1 MKKIVK
7 VDNFSKITSLNN
19 SSNKSSNKEKSK
31 NIEEKI
37 NRIKNLK
44 KLFLSSSKLPEQN
57 NSNLNN
63 KPKLNEELKIKNL
76 LQKKDKNFSFTT
88 NKFYHSSLSS
98 VSFSPKFF
106 NKKRIKSEKNKKNE
120 KIVVLQLNN
129 KNTNDKYLII
139 SDSFMKIN
147 KYNEDN
153 KFYSTNFS
161 TNYNQELSIN
171 SINELH
177 SNNLFKNK
185 ISKIKKSSSNNEI
198 NYFNYI
204 HQKHLKL
211 NNLRKIKR
219 ENISH
224 VSSNAI
230 SNELLN
236 KYENIMIKKDI
247 SDNREKIMED
257 YLNSKNN
264 NNSLKLKKG
273 KNKLRFYSFKD
284 IINGLTRNINLIGV
298 SHSNEFNLKLLRNID
313 ELKKFPYLSKTQ
325 RENKDDKG
333 FNINTYNYLNN
344 KDKPIKE
351 KLFLSDDDV
360 DIKEIFNEEINIK
373 ETFNDDINFKEIFNI
388 DDYQESLQTKQ
399 SNNIKYILNEN
410 NNNNKNIFKKNK
422 LSTKEDIE
430 KNDIK
435 EDLKLF
441 LGNSNKLNWNLI
453 SEKDK
458 HKGKEIWKKI
468 INLKKDIG
476 INCDSNKD
484 INEIHDTNI
493 NKSKDIFTPKSNIKN
508 DIKNKILFSKEKT
521 SEKKQRKT
529 IILNPKMRLEP
540 IKINNHPFSIRSN
553 SIFKINTKFK
563 LNENVYKKNN
573 NSNIKEDKEKK
584 ENKKPNKVQ
593 RPRFSLKKYN
603 IKILKNLKEKKKI
616 IYNKSPSTKKIK
628 RKISD
633 DESSSE
639 SDLDIINEEAKSINN
654 NKNINEQEE
663 QEDDYDEEEKNNDIN
678 NNKSDNIKEILTAP
692 VSFVSRE
699 NTIENKENDNNEED
713 QIPEEKS
720 EEEKNEEQN
729 KEENSNQNNE
739 EKNKENIS
747 KDEEEKQ
754 EEKKEGSNNK
764 KKEIKYRM
772 KEKKSEVQDI
782 SIFQQDEYSQQLIL
796 KKLRGKKRKSK
807 IIKPSI
813 YTFLRELKNKGIIS
827 SPKKERPVNKPRFR
841 KYFKNVDLKNL
852 QDINKRK
859 IELLFKIK
867 HDLEFKIKKGD
878 IKSLENLEFKDL
890 EQKIYTTKIQ
900 TFDINGINEYLDKLE
915 GFFNSF
921 ENDIN
926 IAENRKKEEERING
940 FRNDLIYK
948 MDFAEILREKKERV
962 FGSVIDFININHI
975 NELSDL
981 ENMNKKENEKELKK

>member
-1 MKKIVK
+1 MRKIVK
-7 VDNFSKITSLNN
+7 IDNFSKITSLNN
-19 SSNKSSNKEKSK
+19 SSNKSSKKEASK

-57 NSNLNN
+57 NSNINF
-63 KPKLNEELKIKNL
+63 KPEINQEIKIKNL

-98 VSFSPKFF
+98 VSFSPKVF
-106 NKKRIKSEKNKKNE
+106 NKKRIKSEKNKKDE
-120 KIVVLQLNN
+120 KIVVLKLNN
-129 KNTNDKYLII
+129 KNNNDNYII
-139 SDSFMKIN
+139 INDSFIKIN
-147 KYNEDN
+147 KLNEDK
-153 KFYSTNFS
+153 KFYSTNFT

-185 ISKIKKSSSNNEI
+185 IAKIKKSSSNNEI

-224 VSSNAI
+224 ISSNAI

-236 KYENIMIKKDI
+236 RYENFMIKKDI
-247 SDNREKIMED
+247 SENRDKNMESN
-257 YLNSKNN
+257 LNN
-264 NNSLKLKKG
+264 NNSKKLNKG
-273 KNKLRFYSFKD
+273 KNKLQFYSFKD

-298 SHSNEFNLKLLRNID
+298 SHSNEFNLKLLRNLG
-313 ELKKFPYLSKTQ
+313 ELKKFPYLSKTK

-333 FNINTYNYLNN
+333 FNINTYDYLNN
-344 KDKPIKE
+344 KEKPVKG
-351 KLFLSDDDV
+351 KLFLSDGDM
-360 DIKEIFNEEINIK
+360 DIKELFNEEINIK
-373 ETFNDDINFKEIFNI
+373 ETFNEDINIKEIINT

-399 SNNIKYILNEN
+399 SNIINFIINKS
-410 NNNNKNIFKKNK
+410 NNKNILQKRKR
-422 LSTKEDIE
+422 LPKEDIE

-453 SEKDK
+453 SEEDK
-458 HKGKEIWKKI
+458 HKGQEIWKKL

-476 INCDSNKD
+476 INCDANKD
-484 INEIHDTNI
+484 IDNIHDINI
-493 NKSKDIFTPKSNIKN
+493 NKVNEIFTPKSNIKN
-508 DIKNKILFSKEKT
+508 DIKNKIFSSEEKK
-521 SEKKQRKT
+521 SGKKQRKT
-529 IILNPKMRLEP
+529 IILKPTMRLEP
-540 IKINNHPFSIRSN
+540 IKINNHPSSIRSN
-553 SIFKINTKFK
+553 SIFKIDTKFK

-573 NSNIKEDKEKK
+573 LNLKDEKEKKEKK
-584 ENKKPNKVQ
+584 ENNKNIKVQ

-603 IKILKNLKEKKKI
+603 IKILNNLKQKKKI
-616 IYNKSPSTKKIK
+616 NYNKSPNPKKIK

-639 SDLDIINEEAKSINN
+639 SNLDVINEEAKFINKDN
-654 NKNINEQEE
+654 NEQEE
-663 QEDDYDEEEKNNDIN
+663 QEDDENEEEEKNNDIN
-678 NNKSDNIKEILTAP
+678 NDNPDNIKEILTAP
-692 VSFVSRE
+692 VSVVSQE
-699 NTIENKENDNNEED
+699 NINENKEDNNENEKD
-713 QIPEEKS
+713 PIPEEKS

-729 KEENSNQNNE
+729 IEENKSQNNE
-739 EKNKENIS
+739 ENKENIS
-747 KDEEEKQ
+747 KEEEEKQ
-754 EEKKEGSNNK
+754 EDNKEGSTKK
-764 KKEIKYRM
+764 KKELKYRM
-772 KEKKSEVQDI
+772 KVKKSEVQDI

-807 IIKPSI
+807 LIKPSI
-813 YTFLRELKNKGIIS
+813 YSFLRDLKNKRLIS
-827 SPKKERPVNKPRFR
+827 SPKKENPVNKPHVR
-841 KYFKNVDLKNL
+841 KYFQNVDINSL

-867 HDLEFKIKKGD
+867 HDLEFKIHKGD
-878 IKSLENLEFKDL
+878 IKALDNLEFKDL
-890 EQKIYTTKIQ
+890 EQKIYATKIT

-915 GFFNSF
+915 GFFNAF

-940 FRNDLIYK
+940 FKNDLIYR
-948 MDFAEILREKKERV
+948 MDFAEILRGKKEKV
-962 FGSVIDFININHI
+962 FGSITDFININHI
-975 NELSDL
+975 NELSDFD
-981 ENMNKKENEKELKK
+981 NINKKEND